1 MSKPE
6 IQEKMMSSMNELQ
19 QTIADMVD
27 DHRGILAMDE
37 SLPTIQKRFE
47 AISPHVSSS
56 REVEA

>member
-1 MSKPE
+1 
-6 IQEKMMSSMNELQ
+6 MSSMNELQ